1 MLARDELDRVRKNL
15 LLYEELL
22 LHGIKI
28 NKVEKIKVQ
37 RSVITIILAAAG
49 IGIMLYYKVC
59 ETACSYLQGDI
70 FGIDLSY
77 VGIAYMLMII
87 VFAALR
93 KMPYVRALLASG
105 IGVEVYL
112 TAFQFRED
120 VFCPY
125 CLAFASMII
134 IAFILNHEKQPT
146 QEKSWFK
153 RIIYGLG
160 AVKLPPTAK
169 SPLPL
174 LAFVILG
181 YIFVVITFSGSATPA
196 YGAEKSIVPS
206 YGSGKYE
213 LIIFTDYFCPP
224 CQSMESEIDPA
235 VKEFLSGGGV
245 RVTFVDLPIHKETR
259 LYAQYFL
266 YAAKAAKRYETVLH
280 ARRVLFS
287 LATNNAAQSED
298 DLKKAL
304 KAEGIPIAVYDLSP
318 VYPALNKIINAYQAK
333 STPTCIIK
341 YSGDDIRKYTGTFEI
356 RNGLG
361 MLRATLAT
369 AKR

>member
-1 MLARDELDRVRKNL
+1 
-15 LLYEELL
+15 
-22 LHGIKI
+22 
-28 NKVEKIKVQ
+28 VEKIKVG
-37 RSVITIILAAAG
+37 RSAITIILAAAG
-49 IGIMLYYKVC
+49 IGIMLYYKAC

-77 VGIAYMLMII
+77 IGIVYMLMII
-87 VFAALR
+87 IFAAMR
-93 KMPYVRALLASG
+93 KMPYVRVLLASG

-112 TAFQFRED
+112 IAFQFRED

-125 CLAFASMII
+125 CLAFASII
-134 IAFILNHEKQPT
+134 ITAFVLNHDKQPT
-146 QEKSWFK
+146 PERGWLK

-169 SPLPL
+169 TPLPL
-174 LAFVILG
+174 LAFVVLG
-181 YIFVVITFSGSATPA
+181 YIFVILTFSGSALPA

-259 LYAQYFL
+259 LYAQYYL
-266 YAAKAAKRYETVLH
+266 YAAKAAKNYENVLN

-287 LATNNAAQSED
+287 LAKNHTAQAED
-298 DLKKAL
+298 ELKKAL

-318 VYPALNKIINAYQAK
+318 VYPALNKIINKYQAK
-333 STPTCIIK
+333 STPTCVIK
-341 YSGDDIRKYTGTFEI
+341 YASDDIRKYTGTFEI
-356 RNGLG
+356 RDGLG
-361 MLRATLAT
+361 MLRETLAI

>member
-1 MLARDELDRVRKNL
+1 M
-15 LLYEELL
+15 
-22 LHGIKI
+22 
-28 NKVEKIKVQ
+28 EKIKAR
-37 RSVITIILAAAG
+37 RSVITIILAATG
-49 IGIMLYYKVC
+49 IGIMLYYKAC
-59 ETACSYLQGDI
+59 ETACTYLQGDI

-77 VGIAYMLMII
+77 IGIVYMLMII
-87 VFAALR
+87 VFAAVS

-112 TAFQFRED
+112 IAFQFRED

-146 QEKSWFK
+146 PERGWLN
-153 RIIYGLG
+153 RIVYGLG
-160 AVKLPPTAK
+160 AVELPLTIK
-169 SPLPL
+169 RPLPL

-181 YIFVVITFSGSATPA
+181 YIFVILTFSGSATPA

-206 YGSGKYE
+206 YGSGRYE

-224 CQSMESEIDPA
+224 CQAMETEIDPA

-259 LYAQYFL
+259 LYAQYYL
-266 YAAKAAKRYETVLH
+266 YAAKAAKNYKNVLH

-287 LATNNAAQSED
+287 LARNHTAQAED
-298 DLKKAL
+298 ELKKAL
-304 KAEGIPIAVYDLSP
+304 KAERIPIAVYDLSP
-318 VYPALNKIINAYQAK
+318 VYPALNKIINKYQAK
-333 STPTCIIK
+333 STPTCVIK
-341 YSGDDIRKYTGTFEI
+341 YSSDDIRKYTGTFEI
-356 RNGLG
+356 RDGLE

-369 AKR
+369 ANR

>member
-1 MLARDELDRVRKNL
+1 M
-15 LLYEELL
+15 
-22 LHGIKI
+22 
-28 NKVEKIKVQ
+28 EKIKAQ

-49 IGIMLYYKVC
+49 IGIMLYYKAC

-77 VGIAYMLMII
+77 IGIVYMLMII
-87 VFAALR
+87 IFAAMR

-112 TAFQFRED
+112 IAFQFRED

-146 QEKSWFK
+146 PERGWLN

-174 LAFVILG
+174 LAFVVLG
-181 YIFVVITFSGSATPA
+181 YIFLILTFSGSATPA

-259 LYAQYFL
+259 LYARYYL
-266 YAAKAAKRYETVLH
+266 YAAKAAKNYENVLN

-287 LATNNAAQSED
+287 LARNHTAQTED
-298 DLKKAL
+298 ELKKAL

-318 VYPALNKIINAYQAK
+318 VYPALNKIINKYQAQ
-333 STPTCIIK
+333 STPTCVIK
-341 YSGDDIRKYTGTFEI
+341 YASDDIRKYTGTFEI
-356 RNGLG
+356 RDGLG
-361 MLRATLAT
+361 MLRDTLAI

>member
-1 MLARDELDRVRKNL
+1 M
-15 LLYEELL
+15 
-22 LHGIKI
+22 
-28 NKVEKIKVQ
+28 EKIKVG

-49 IGIMLYYKVC
+49 IGIMLYYKAC

-77 VGIAYMLMII
+77 IGIVYMLMII
-87 VFAALR
+87 IFAAMR

-112 TAFQFRED
+112 IAFQFRED

-146 QEKSWFK
+146 QERGWLN

-181 YIFVVITFSGSATPA
+181 YIFLILTFSGSATPA

-259 LYAQYFL
+259 LYAQYYL
-266 YAAKAAKRYETVLH
+266 YAAKAAKNYENVLN

-287 LATNNAAQSED
+287 LAKNHTAQAED
-298 DLKKAL
+298 ELKKAL

-318 VYPALNKIINAYQAK
+318 VYPALNKIINKYQAK
-333 STPTCIIK
+333 STPTCVIK
-341 YSGDDIRKYTGTFEI
+341 YASDDIRKYTGTFEI
-356 RNGLG
+356 RDGLG
-361 MLRATLAT
+361 MLRETLAI

>member
-1 MLARDELDRVRKNL
+1 M
-15 LLYEELL
+15 
-22 LHGIKI
+22 
-28 NKVEKIKVQ
+28 
-37 RSVITIILAAAG
+37 ILAAAG
-49 IGIMLYYKVC
+49 IGIMFYYKTC
-59 ETACSYLQGDI
+59 ETACTYLQGDI

-77 VGIAYMLMII
+77 IGIGYMLMII
-87 VFAALR
+87 VFAAIR

-105 IGVEVYL
+105 IGVEAYL
-112 TAFQFRED
+112 IAFQFRED

-134 IAFILNHEKQPT
+134 IAFILNHEKQPRPG
-146 QEKSWFK
+146 SGWLN

-160 AVKLPPTAK
+160 AVDFPPAVK
-169 SPLPL
+169 KPLPL

-181 YIFVVITFSGSATPA
+181 YIFVILTFSGSATPA

-224 CQSMESEIDPA
+224 CQAMESEIDPA

-259 LYAQYFL
+259 LYAQYYL
-266 YAAKAAKRYETVLH
+266 YAAKAAKNYENVLH
-280 ARRVLFS
+280 ARQVLFS
-287 LATNNAAQSED
+287 LARNHAAQSED

-318 VYPALNKIINAYQAK
+318 VYPALNKIINTYQAK
-333 STPTCIIK
+333 STPTCVIK
-341 YSGDDIRKYTGTFEI
+341 YSSDDIRKYVGTFEI

-369 AKR
+369 GKR

>member
-1 MLARDELDRVRKNL
+1 M
-15 LLYEELL
+15 
-22 LHGIKI
+22 
-28 NKVEKIKVQ
+28 EKIKAR

-49 IGIMLYYKVC
+49 IGIMFYYKAC
-59 ETACSYLQGDI
+59 ETACTYLQGDI
-70 FGIDLSY
+70 FGIDLLY
-77 VGIAYMLMII
+77 IGIVYMLMII
-87 VFAALR
+87 VFAAFR

-112 TAFQFRED
+112 IAFQFRED

-146 QEKSWFK
+146 REKSWFK

-206 YGSGKYE
+206 YGFGRYE

-224 CQSMESEIDPA
+224 CQDMESEIDPA

-245 RVTFVDLPIHKETR
+245 RVTFIDLPLHKETR
-259 LYAQYFL
+259 LYAQYYL
-266 YAAKAAKRYETVLH
+266 YAAKAAKNYENVLH

-287 LATNNAAQSED
+287 LARNHAAQAED
-298 DLKKAL
+298 ELKKAL

-318 VYPALNKIINAYQAK
+318 VYPALNKIINTYQAK
-333 STPTCIIK
+333 STPTCVIK
-341 YSGDDIRKYTGTFEI
+341 YSSDDIRKYTGTFEI

>member
-1 MLARDELDRVRKNL
+1 M
-15 LLYEELL
+15 
-22 LHGIKI
+22 
-28 NKVEKIKVQ
+28 EKIKAQ

-49 IGIMLYYKVC
+49 IGIMLYYKAC

-77 VGIAYMLMII
+77 IGIVYMLMII
-87 VFAALR
+87 VFTAGR

-105 IGVEVYL
+105 IGVELYL
-112 TAFQFRED
+112 IAFQFRED

-146 QEKSWFK
+146 PERGWLN

-181 YIFVVITFSGSATPA
+181 YIFLILTFSGSATPA

-224 CQSMESEIDPA
+224 CQAMESEIDPA

-259 LYAQYFL
+259 LYARYYL
-266 YAAKAAKRYETVLH
+266 YAAKAAKNYENVLN

-287 LATNNAAQSED
+287 LARNHTAQTED
-298 DLKKAL
+298 ELKKAL

-318 VYPALNKIINAYQAK
+318 VYPALNKIINKYQAQ
-333 STPTCIIK
+333 STPTCVIK
-341 YSGDDIRKYTGTFEI
+341 YASDDIRKYTGTFEI
-356 RNGLG
+356 RDGLG
-361 MLRATLAT
+361 MLRDTLAI

>member
-1 MLARDELDRVRKNL
+1 M
-15 LLYEELL
+15 
-22 LHGIKI
+22 
-28 NKVEKIKVQ
+28 EKIKAR
-37 RSVITIILAAAG
+37 RSVITIILAAAS
-49 IGIMLYYKVC
+49 IGIMLYYKAC

-77 VGIAYMLMII
+77 IGIVYMLMII
-87 VFAALR
+87 VFAAVR

-112 TAFQFRED
+112 IAFQFRED

-146 QEKSWFK
+146 PERGWLN
-153 RIIYGLG
+153 RIVYGLG
-160 AVKLPPTAK
+160 AVELPHTIK
-169 SPLPL
+169 RPLPL

-181 YIFVVITFSGSATPA
+181 YIFVILTFSGSAIPA

-206 YGSGKYE
+206 YGSGRYE

-224 CQSMESEIDPA
+224 CQAMESEIDPA

-259 LYAQYFL
+259 LYAQYYL
-266 YAAKAAKRYETVLH
+266 YAAKAAKNYKNVLH

-287 LATNNAAQSED
+287 LARNHVAQSED
-298 DLKKAL
+298 ELKKAL
-304 KAEGIPIAVYDLSP
+304 KAGGIPIAVYDLSP
-318 VYPALNKIINAYQAK
+318 VYPALNKIINTYQAK
-333 STPTCIIK
+333 STPTCVIK
-341 YSGDDIRKYTGTFEI
+341 YSSDDIRKYTGTFEI